1 MNLVEKIKERPAI
14 KYGLIILGFVLL
26 FALGAYYYFTS
37 VLPKRPVSS
46 NQELNEAIKERTSHL
61 PDEGTLTILVS
72 PNHVTILDPRNF
84 GDIYATPRKN
94 PVIYYNFPTSEINI
108 DMSMYPYKETLYRLV
123 ISSETK
129 DTTPFSVENLSSLPN
144 LSEISFQ
151 DVILTSE
158 NIEDL
163 SAASLRVLAA
173 VACDVPDISFITQ
186 GPLSEHIESAFFSGS
201 PITSLPDL
209 SACPQL
215 ESLELIPNAIT
226 DYRNAYEWL
235 AGDPNRQFELSFAD
249 TQNITEPSIP
259 TEDILSTAQD
269 FLLSSEFEDLLL
281 EAYPAAEIPQPDSFH
296 SDPNMYLCYLDK
308 EYKEETLYIDQDVI
322 YDNGAPSSVC
332 WYLPLT
338 YHFKVYVDA
347 QTGQISFVVFDT
359 EGD

>member
-14 KYGLIILGFVLL
+14 KYGLIILAFVLL

-46 NQELNEAIKERTSHL
+46 NQELNEAIKERCTSL
-61 PDEGTLTILVS
+61 NNEGDLSIYVTPNYVSLKTFKLTLDSTGKAQ
-72 PNHVTILDPRNF
+72 T
-84 GDIYATPRKN
+84 
-94 PVIYYNFPTSEINI
+94 IYYDFPTSEINL
-108 DMSMYPYKETLYRLV
+108 DMSMYPYCESLQELSVTSV
-123 ISSETK
+123 TE
-129 DTTPFSVENLSSLPN
+129 DTPAFEIENLDSLPN
-144 LSEISFQ
+144 LSKILLQ
-151 DVILTSE
+151 DVIIHSE
-158 NIEDL
+158 DIEDL
-163 SAASLRVLAA
+163 STLSIDSLSIKGGGIQ
-173 VACDVPDISFITQ
+173 DISFITQ

-226 DYRNAYEWL
+226 DYSNAYEWL

-259 TEDILSTAQD
+259 TKDILSTAQE

-308 EYKEETLYIDQDVI
+308 KYKEETLYIDQDVI